1 MSYTTPQQWLAMLR
15 SHPNQRV
22 TSFRDSGPGGIL
34 DATGGFATRS
44 SVNPN
49 RDWRTMLADFEA
61 INSLRQPLGGPQAQQ
76 QLTGP
81 RNVRETLAMA
91 PGSFV
96 AETDSVAP
104 WKSDPLG
111 TTPPIIPDY
120 DPSMMEGMFP
130 GSRATD
136 ANAGMNLQLPEQ
148 IGAEDGPQGFFSRIS
163 SYFGE
168 NPEVLGATAAR
179 MSEVASQPGASFLQ
193 SLNAGIGA
201 GVQQSAVNKA
211 AQTAQERYDNQLQL
225 ARLNQAN
232 TVAARE
238 ATLRVMFEK
247 YGIDD
252 EMRGQLIGAAI
263 DEKAFAE
270 VMDMFEPTPAA
281 STPGSLQVA
290 EAIIATNKRIRDL
303 EAIDPA
309 QRTPQD
315 EQELADRKAALP
327 YLERAQTPLPSGPAL
342 PPDVRAEGTIHD
354 VAEGIYAHHNL
365 GRYIPNISP
374 VPPEAYGYQA
384 RIGLLPE
391 AIKVLDSA
399 RSLELAAWNSG
410 GSTAHRVKLEKFDE
424 LINYL
429 DQDSREQKVT
439 GPMLQLAREIVGES
453 LFAGASP
460 DAVDA
465 RNLVESIVFE
475 TLRETLGPAFT
486 QQEGENLVAASYNP
500 ALPPETNLR
509 RIRKL
514 QSAALESGQ
523 LKDAESRYLRQ
534 YGTLGGYHD
543 YMSGVFSHAQ
553 PDPADAR
560 LYERFVIRPGES
572 SALLAEL
579 IDPSDY
585 TGLSDEERTQ
595 AINADVAALGPR
607 NIISLAGRLMAEGM
621 SPSDPLMSALL
632 AEIDRGGL

>member
-44 SVNPN
+44 SVNPS
-49 RDWRTMLADFEA
+49 RDWRTMLADFET
-61 INSLRQPLGGPQAQQ
+61 INSLRQPPGGPQAQQ

-96 AETDSVAP
+96 AETEVEPFGPSLDR
-104 WKSDPLG
+104 
-111 TTPPIIPDY
+111 TPPIIPDY

-136 ANAGMNLQLPEQ
+136 ANAAMMNLQLPEQ

-232 TVAARE
+232 EVAARE
-238 ATLRVMFEK
+238 AALRAMFEK
-247 YGIDD
+247 YGVDD
-252 EMRGQLIGAAI
+252 DIRAQLIGSAR
-263 DEKAFAE
+263 DETAFAE

-281 STPGSLQVA
+281 STPGGLQVA
-290 EAIIATNKRIRDL
+290 EALIATEKRIRDL

-309 QRTPQD
+309 QRTTQD
-315 EQELADRKAALP
+315 EEELADAKAALP

-342 PPDVRAEGTIHD
+342 PPNVRAEDTIHD
-354 VAEGIYAHHNL
+354 VAEDIYAHHRL
-365 GRYIPNISP
+365 GTYRPNISP
-374 VPPEAYGYQA
+374 VPPEAYRYQA
-384 RIGLLPE
+384 RIDLLPE
-391 AIKVLDSA
+391 ALKVLDNDKA
-399 RSLELAAWNSG
+399 TELGAWNSG

-429 DQDSREQKVT
+429 SQDPEEQEVT
-439 GPMLQLAREIVGES
+439 GAMLQLFREIVGETV
-453 LFAGASP
+453 FAGVEV

-486 QQEGENLVAASYNP
+486 QAEGENLVAASYNP
-500 ALPPETNLR
+500 ALPPATNLR

-523 LKDAESRYLRQ
+523 LKDAESRYLRE
-534 YGTLGGYHD
+534 YETMGGYHD
-543 YMSGVFSHAQ
+543 YMSGAFSHAQ
-553 PDPADAR
+553 PDPADAQ

-572 SALLAEL
+572 SALLADL

-585 TGLSDEERTQ
+585 TGLSDEARTQ

-607 NIISLAGRLMAEGM
+607 NVISLAERLRAEGM

-632 AEIDRGGL
+632 AEINRGRF